1 VAMNQLHLSECVN
14 SYGRIENDSITGKS
28 GRERIMELM
37 RMADILLLLH
47 GDYEWCAEYIPSKS
61 YDYYWTTRPIW
72 GITNRNSEL
81 DQVLLERQS
90 YLSHTLDSDS
100 IFETLKQIYQDWKN
114 HRLPVPNFQP
124 ISPEDAVKTI
134 LQKIQA

>member
-1 VAMNQLHLSECVN
+1 
-14 SYGRIENDSITGKS
+14 
-28 GRERIMELM
+28 M
-37 RMADILLLLH
+37 RKADILLLLH

-72 GITNRNSEL
+72 GITNRNPEL

-114 HRLPVPNFQP
+114 HRLLMPNFQP